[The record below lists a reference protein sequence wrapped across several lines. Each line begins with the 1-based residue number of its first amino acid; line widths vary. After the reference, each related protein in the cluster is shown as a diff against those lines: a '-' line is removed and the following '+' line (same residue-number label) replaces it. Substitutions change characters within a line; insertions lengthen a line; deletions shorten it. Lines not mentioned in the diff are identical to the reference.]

1 MSWPL
6 FYVASGAGAVASN
19 LDRTNSEI
27 VRLWWETE
35 GPTRS
40 MRQYRRFRKLT
51 DLLLDYLERLNM
63 RFPQGRRLDETTTK
77 AIEEVLAE
85 LPDPQ
90 LVQTVIAVPMNT
102 TYWTNWP
109 SAQNYYIHEGFWHR
123 TAALQVQGL
132 QPVVA

>member
-85 LPDPQ
+85 LPDPLRNCFPECTTVQEALDGVFELKKEIRRQ
-90 LVQTVIAVPMNT
+90 LIPDAVPALC
-102 TYWTNWP
+102 NWEP
-109 SAQNYYIHEGFWHR
+109 GEE
-123 TAALQVQGL
+123 
-132 QPVVA
+132 